1 MTDPNSPQ
9 PESAEPRDDL
19 PTAPP
24 VPPAPPAGAV
34 PEAPADSAP
43 TYDGAPYVPPTAPS
57 YDTGAYGTDAYGTP
71 PAPPAYAPPTYAPP
85 AYPTSPYGATP
96 GGAPASPVQTAPG
109 AAPVLPYGYGGYA
122 PARKTN
128 GLAVASM
135 ILSIVGF
142 LWILPFVGSLAG
154 AIMGHIS
161 LNQIKRSGEG
171 GRGMALAGIIVGWA
185 GLALL
190 VIGVL
195 FFVFV
200 IALGASSGARY
211 GA

>member
-1 MTDPNSPQ
+1 METSLKHRLIG
-9 PESAEPRDDL
+9 AGVLVALAVIFL
-19 PTAPP
+19 PML
-24 VPPAPPAGAV
+24 VKGPAPDGGAKDVSLHV
-34 PEAPADSAP
+34 PEAPQ
-43 TYDGAPYVPPTAPS
+43 DGFETRELPLV
-57 YDTGAYGTDAYGTP
+57 GDAGP
-71 PAPPAYAPPTYAPP
+71 
-85 AYPTSPYGATP
+85 ATP
-96 GGAPASPVQTAPG
+96 APVQTAPG
-109 AAPVLPYGYGGYA
+109 TAPVLPYGYGGYA

>member
-24 VPPAPPAGAV
+24 VPPAGTV

-85 AYPTSPYGATP
+85 AYPTSPYGAAP